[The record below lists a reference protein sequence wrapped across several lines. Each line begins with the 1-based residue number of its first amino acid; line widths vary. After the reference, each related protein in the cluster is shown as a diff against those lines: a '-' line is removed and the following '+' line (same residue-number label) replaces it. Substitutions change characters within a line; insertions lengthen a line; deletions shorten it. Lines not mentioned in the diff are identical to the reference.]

1 QCILGEISEDKPAK
15 EGEHVYPQF
24 IEKYKEAAEKSPYE
38 EMDCWASVAKAITT
52 YMTGGVGTI
61 TPAGYFWL
69 NTWGSARYNTAAQL
83 CALVYDKYNNN
94 GKPSE
99 YSEWAKEQMQY
110 LMGNNP
116 MNRAYIVGYSEN
128 AAKYPHHRAASGLTR
143 AEDTREQRHVL
154 YGALVGGPDASD
166 KHNDITA
173 DWIYNEVTIDYNAAF
188 VGASAG
194 LYAYF
199 GDDSMQVTPDFP
211 PKEENNGE
219 EGGGN
224 NYWVEAFAVNNP
236 CAGGAGTTKISM
248 KVMTDSI
255 TPRTDVT
262 VRYFFNTKEMTNPS
276 LVQATELYDQA
287 ATEAAP
293 ADGVISGPFQYDA
306 SYDPNI
312 YYFEVAWD
320 GYTIANSNKKYQCS
334 VGLYYGDQW
343 DASNDWS
350 YQNLPV
356 LTDSEMFG
364 DGNEV
369 KSDYICVYAGG
380 ELVGGTE
387 PNGSTP
393 KPVETTTST
402 TTATTT
408 TTTTTTVTN
417 ATTTESEVSTTS
429 ATEITT
435 TESKPATTTSLTEAT
450 TTESTTTATT
460 EAGAEIYYGD
470 VNQDGVVDLADAIV
484 MNKALANVITLSE
497 SAGKCAD
504 CYDDGILDDKDAT
517 ILMRFVIGKINDV
530 PSKEL

>member
-1 QCILGEISEDKPAK
+1 
-15 EGEHVYPQF
+15 
-24 IEKYKEAAEKSPYE
+24 
-38 EMDCWASVAKAITT
+38 
-52 YMTGGVGTI
+52 
-61 TPAGYFWL
+61 
-69 NTWGSARYNTAAQL
+69 
-83 CALVYDKYNNN
+83 
-94 GKPSE
+94 
-99 YSEWAKEQMQY
+99 
-110 LMGNNP
+110 
-116 MNRAYIVGYSEN
+116 
-128 AAKYPHHRAASGLTR
+128 
-143 AEDTREQRHVL
+143 
-154 YGALVGGPDASD
+154 
-166 KHNDITA
+166 
-173 DWIYNEVTIDYNAAF
+173 
-188 VGASAG
+188 
-194 LYAYF
+194 
-199 GDDSMQVTPDFP
+199 
-211 PKEENNGE
+211 
-219 EGGGN
+219 
-224 NYWVEAFAVNNP
+224 
-236 CAGGAGTTKISM
+236 M

-262 VRYFFNTKEMTNPS
+262 VRYFFNTKEMTDPS

-293 ADGVISGPFQYDA
+293 ADGVISGPFQYDT

-350 YQNLPV
+350 YQDLPV

-393 KPVETTTST
+393 KPAETTTTT
-402 TTATTT
+402 TTATT

-429 ATEITT
+429 ATEVTT

-450 TTESTTTATT
+450 TTESATTTTT
-460 EAGAEIYYGD
+460 KDADTDIYYGD
-470 VNQDGVVDLADAIV
+470 VNQDGAVDLLDAIFI
-484 MNKALANVITLSE
+484 NKALANMVTLSE
-497 SAGKCAD
+497 SAAKCAD
-504 CYDDGILDDKDAT
+504 CYDDGVLDERDAT
-517 ILMRFVIGKINDV
+517 ILMQFVIGKINDV

>member
-1 QCILGEISEDKPAK
+1 
-15 EGEHVYPQF
+15 
-24 IEKYKEAAEKSPYE
+24 
-38 EMDCWASVAKAITT
+38 M
-52 YMTGGVGTI
+52 
-61 TPAGYFWL
+61 
-69 NTWGSARYNTAAQL
+69 
-83 CALVYDKYNNN
+83 
-94 GKPSE
+94 
-99 YSEWAKEQMQY
+99 
-110 LMGNNP
+110 
-116 MNRAYIVGYSEN
+116 
-128 AAKYPHHRAASGLTR
+128 
-143 AEDTREQRHVL
+143 
-154 YGALVGGPDASD
+154 
-166 KHNDITA
+166 
-173 DWIYNEVTIDYNAAF
+173 
-188 VGASAG
+188 
-194 LYAYF
+194 YAYF

-262 VRYFFNTKEMTNPS
+262 VRYFFNTKEMTSPNS
-276 LVQATELYDQA
+276 VEAKELYDQA

-350 YQNLPV
+350 YQDLPV

-393 KPVETTTST
+393 KPAETTVTTT
-402 TTATTT
+402 TTANT
-408 TTTTTTVTN
+408 TTTTTTVTD
-417 ATTTESEVSTTS
+417 ATTTESEPATTASTT
-429 ATEITT
+429 EVTT
-435 TESKPATTTSLTEAT
+435 TESESVTTTSETEVTTTESEPVTTTSLTEAT
-450 TTESTTTATT
+450 TTTT
-460 EAGAEIYYGD
+460 EADTDIYYGD
-470 VNQDGVVDLADAIV
+470 VNQDGVVDLVDAIFI
-484 MNKALANVITLSE
+484 NKALANMITLSD
-497 SAGKCAD
+497 SAAKCAD
-504 CYDDGILDDKDAT
+504 CYNDGVFNEDDST
-517 ILMRFVIGKINDV
+517 ILMRFVINMIEDL
-530 PSKEL
+530 PSQEL

>member
-1 QCILGEISEDKPAK
+1 
-15 EGEHVYPQF
+15 
-24 IEKYKEAAEKSPYE
+24 
-38 EMDCWASVAKAITT
+38 
-52 YMTGGVGTI
+52 
-61 TPAGYFWL
+61 
-69 NTWGSARYNTAAQL
+69 
-83 CALVYDKYNNN
+83 
-94 GKPSE
+94 
-99 YSEWAKEQMQY
+99 
-110 LMGNNP
+110 
-116 MNRAYIVGYSEN
+116 
-128 AAKYPHHRAASGLTR
+128 
-143 AEDTREQRHVL
+143 
-154 YGALVGGPDASD
+154 
-166 KHNDITA
+166 
-173 DWIYNEVTIDYNAAF
+173 
-188 VGASAG
+188 
-194 LYAYF
+194 
-199 GDDSMQVTPDFP
+199 
-211 PKEENNGE
+211 
-219 EGGGN
+219 
-224 NYWVEAFAVNNP
+224 
-236 CAGGAGTTKISM
+236 M

>member
-1 QCILGEISEDKPAK
+1 
-15 EGEHVYPQF
+15 
-24 IEKYKEAAEKSPYE
+24 
-38 EMDCWASVAKAITT
+38 
-52 YMTGGVGTI
+52 
-61 TPAGYFWL
+61 
-69 NTWGSARYNTAAQL
+69 
-83 CALVYDKYNNN
+83 
-94 GKPSE
+94 
-99 YSEWAKEQMQY
+99 
-110 LMGNNP
+110 
-116 MNRAYIVGYSEN
+116 
-128 AAKYPHHRAASGLTR
+128 
-143 AEDTREQRHVL
+143 
-154 YGALVGGPDASD
+154 
-166 KHNDITA
+166 
-173 DWIYNEVTIDYNAAF
+173 
-188 VGASAG
+188 
-194 LYAYF
+194 
-199 GDDSMQVTPDFP
+199 
-211 PKEENNGE
+211 
-219 EGGGN
+219 
-224 NYWVEAFAVNNP
+224 
-236 CAGGAGTTKISM
+236 M

-262 VRYFFNTKEMTNPS
+262 IRYFFNTKEMTDPS

-393 KPVETTTST
+393 KPAETTTST

-417 ATTTESEVSTTS
+417 ATTTESEVSTT
-429 ATEITT
+429 EVTT

-450 TTESTTTATT
+450 EATTTTATT
-460 EAGAEIYYGD
+460 EAEAEVYYGD

>member
-1 QCILGEISEDKPAK
+1 
-15 EGEHVYPQF
+15 
-24 IEKYKEAAEKSPYE
+24 
-38 EMDCWASVAKAITT
+38 
-52 YMTGGVGTI
+52 
-61 TPAGYFWL
+61 
-69 NTWGSARYNTAAQL
+69 
-83 CALVYDKYNNN
+83 
-94 GKPSE
+94 
-99 YSEWAKEQMQY
+99 
-110 LMGNNP
+110 
-116 MNRAYIVGYSEN
+116 
-128 AAKYPHHRAASGLTR
+128 
-143 AEDTREQRHVL
+143 
-154 YGALVGGPDASD
+154 
-166 KHNDITA
+166 
-173 DWIYNEVTIDYNAAF
+173 
-188 VGASAG
+188 
-194 LYAYF
+194 
-199 GDDSMQVTPDFP
+199 MQVTPDFP
-211 PKEENNGE
+211 PKEENDGE

-262 VRYFFNTKEMTNPS
+262 VRYFFNTKEMTDPS

-350 YQNLPV
+350 YQDLPV

-393 KPVETTTST
+393 KPAETTTTST

-417 ATTTESEVSTTS
+417 ATTAESEATTTS
-429 ATEITT
+429 ATEVTT
-435 TESKPATTTSLTEAT
+435 TESKPATTTSL
-450 TTESTTTATT
+450 T